1 MKAVPTF
8 FLLTFGLAS
17 SILAAD
23 DAKQIFDQ
31 SHTTGGLVVLVG
43 SGDGALA
50 ADIAAA
56 RDSLIVQTLDH
67 DAAVVTQARVKFR
80 ESAAAARLSAE
91 VWKRNDLPHA
101 ESLVNLLLLDEGA
114 QVSKEEAM
122 RVLAPGGTVMRKKDS
137 KWTMETKPNAPKTV
151 EWTHYQYDAANNPV
165 GEDKASGQPRRFQWA
180 GTPLWSLAHESM
192 ASLNA
197 MVSANGRVFYIM
209 DEGARASVQLSS
221 DWQLT
226 ARDAYNGVVLWKKP
240 LKQWLTRF
248 WPWKSGPAQMPR
260 KLIAI
265 GDRVY
270 APLDINGPLIEFDAA
285 TGQQLRVYEETTAAE
300 EVIST
305 QGILLVVCNPSPPD
319 MKAISEDT
327 QKRRHFSYDGRN
339 RVVLDHTALQN
350 VIAVEAATG
359 KVLWKHPGPQI
370 SVLTLAALGDNVV
383 YHDGFSLVCLDLK
396 TGAQKWKSAPIAQT
410 TKPLFTVSEESPTVV
425 LHDKAVYYAWNR
437 KLTTIS
443 MADGT
448 VLWDAPWVDNDY
460 RSPVSVM
467 LMQDLVWSMNIA
479 SAKSPGTFTGR
490 DLLTGEVKKEF
501 DLPPFK
507 GIGHHRCYKA
517 KATGDF
523 VLLSRSGVE
532 YVNPTDQSYGE
543 NHWIRGACLYGILPA
558 NGMLYSTPHAC
569 ACYIKGKLN
578 GFTAMVP
585 GPTEVM
591 KPAKDKADPIET
603 GPGFLTAIEAIADPE
618 GWPTYRHDVT
628 RSSKASTKVSTD
640 LKQTWKTP
648 IGGEL
653 TSLVVSGGQVFV
665 AQKDRN
671 TVVAMDAN
679 TGAIQWKF
687 TAGGTIDSPPTVERG
702 FVYFGSADGC
712 VYRLLASDG
721 TLCWRTRAAPDER
734 RVVAYG
740 RLESAWPVHGSVLVE
755 NGIVYAAAGRS
766 SFLDGGIRMVK
777 IHAQSGEFFG
787 DERVYDME
795 TGVEPEVTS
804 SFEMDGALPDILS
817 SQDGM
822 VFMRHRT
829 FDKESLSQ
837 RAPAPH
843 LYSPTGYLD
852 DNWWHRTYWVYG
864 EDTKSGYGGWWQSG
878 NKLPAG
884 RILVVGDDAVYG
896 YGRNFYAGQN
906 AAQFSR
912 GEKYVL
918 SASEKRSGE
927 EPDFSPAM
935 KDFKAGEYLKTDWT
949 KMRTTPV
956 KWSDEI
962 PFSVRA
968 MVLADKTLFAA
979 GPYGD
984 AVRSDEA
991 YAGKRGVRL
1000 AAAST
1005 TDGKMI
1011 ASYAIDAMPVFDG
1024 LAAANGRLYMAMK
1037 DGSVS
1042 CFGGQGAVLESKLGE
1057 PIEVLPEE
1065 LLPDDAEYRKEFQER
1080 LGVTEFDGRDG
1091 QGKGKPKG
1099 AVAKRAQI
1107 TGEDISYRFAKVTG
1121 GKVIN
1126 SELGYRLA
1134 ADENSVAQAL
1144 YEFGKPVTTKTTW
1157 TFKLQRTP
1165 GFPNPPFYGNGFFVL
1180 GDGAKDEQLIKC
1192 GMQFIRGSL
1201 VIFQGPTAQQK
1212 GEKLAFDGNADAITE
1227 LKVTFDPEA
1236 QTITLSAG
1244 KQSLSAKLN
1253 SPLKQITHTG
1263 FTTWKAVT
1271 DFSAL
1276 GQE

>member
-1 MKAVPTF
+1 MKFVPTF
-8 FLLTFGLAS
+8 VLLSFGLARS
-17 SILAAD
+17 LCAAD
-23 DAKQIFDQ
+23 DAKQLLQQ
-31 SHTTGGLVVLVG
+31 SNTTGGLVVHVG
-43 SGDGALA
+43 AVEGGLA
-50 ADIAAA
+50 ADIATTRA
-56 RDSLIVQTLDH
+56 SLIVHALVPQVESLEKM
-67 DAAVVTQARVKFR
+67 RVAFR
-80 ESAAAARLSAE
+80 ESAAASRLSAE
-91 VWKRNDLPHA
+91 LWTRGDLPYA
-101 ESLVNLLLLDEGA
+101 ENLVNLLLIEDGA
-114 QVSKEEAM
+114 KVSAEEAM
-122 RVLAPGGTVMRKKDS
+122 RVLAPGGVVMRKKDGA
-137 KWTMETKPNAPKTV
+137 WTMEKKPHAPKTV

-165 GEDKASGQPRRFQWA
+165 GEDKSSGQPRRFQWA

-285 TGQQLRVYEETTAAE
+285 TGEQLRVYEETTAAE

-305 QGILLVVCNPSPPD
+305 QGILLVVSNPNPPD
-319 MKAISEDT
+319 MKAIAEET

-339 RVVLDHTALQN
+339 RVVLDHTAAQF
-350 VIAVEAATG
+350 VVAVEAATG

-370 SVLTLAALGDNVV
+370 SVLTLSALGQNVV
-383 YHDGFSLVCLDLK
+383 YHDGYSLVCLDLK

-443 MADGT
+443 MANGT

-479 SAKSPGTFTGR
+479 SARSPGTFTGR

-591 KPAKDKADPIET
+591 KPAKDKADPIEK
-603 GPGFLTAIEAIADPE
+603 GPAFLTAIEAIADPE

-628 RSSKASTKVSTD
+628 RSSNASTKVSTD
-640 LKQTWKTP
+640 LKLTWKTA

-653 TSLVVSGGQVFV
+653 TSLVVGAGKLFV

-687 TAGGTIDSPPTVERG
+687 TAGGTIDSPPSVDGG

-721 TLCWRTRAAPDER
+721 ALCWRTRAAPDER

-755 NGIVYAAAGRS
+755 GGIVYAAAGRS

-777 IHAQSGEFFG
+777 IHAESGEFFG

-918 SASEKRSGE
+918 SASEKRAGE

-935 KDFKAGEYLKTDWT
+935 KDFKAGDYLKTDWT

-984 AVRSDEA
+984 AVRSDDA
-991 YAGKRGVRL
+991 YTGKRGVRL

-1005 TDGKMI
+1005 ADGKMI

-1024 LAAANGRLYMAMK
+1024 LAAANGRLYMAMQ

-1042 CFGGQGAVLESKLGE
+1042 CFGSQGAVLESKLGE

-1065 LLPDDAEYRKEFQER
+1065 LLPDDAEYRKEFQAR
-1080 LGVTEFDGRDG
+1080 LGVTEFDGRDSK
-1091 QGKGKPKG
+1091 GKGKGKASP
-1099 AVAKRAQI
+1099 AKRASI

-1121 GKVIN
+1121 GKVVN

-1165 GFPNPPFYGNGFFVL
+1165 GFPNPPYYGNGFFVL

-1201 VIFQGPTAQQK
+1201 VIFQGSTVQQK
-1212 GEKLAFDGNADAITE
+1212 GEKLAFEGDTDAATE

-1244 KQSLSAKLN
+1244 KQSLTAKLTR
-1253 SPLKQITHTG
+1253 PLKQITHTG

>member
-1 MKAVPTF
+1 MKSVPTF
-8 FLLTFGLAS
+8 LLLTFGLAS
-17 SILAAD
+17 SALVAD
-23 DAKQIFDQ
+23 DAKQLLEQ
-31 SHTTGGLVVLVG
+31 GHTTGGLVVHVG
-43 SGDGALA
+43 AGDGTLA

-56 RDSLIVQTLDH
+56 RPSLIVQALDG
-67 DAAVVTQARVKFR
+67 DAAAVTQARAKFR

-101 ESLVNLLLLDEGA
+101 EDLVNLLLLDDGTK
-114 QVSKEEAM
+114 VSKEEAM
-122 RVLAPGGTVMRKKDS
+122 RVLAPGGTVMRKNNGA
-137 KWTMETKPNAPKTV
+137 WTAETKPHAPKTV

-165 GEDKASGQPRRFQWA
+165 GEDKSCGLPRRFQWA
-180 GTPLWSLAHESM
+180 GTPLWSTAHESM

-209 DEGARASVQLSS
+209 DEGARASVQLAS
-221 DWQLT
+221 DWQLV

-240 LKQWLTRF
+240 LTQWLTRF

-285 TGQQLRVYEETTAAE
+285 TGEQLHVYDETAAAE

-305 QGILLVVCNPSPPD
+305 QGILLVVSNPTPPD
-319 MKAISEDT
+319 MKAIEEDT
-327 QKRRHFSYDGRN
+327 EKRRHFSYDGRN
-339 RVVLDHTALQN
+339 RVVLDHSAAKN
-350 VIAVEAATG
+350 VVAVEAKTG
-359 KVLWKHPGPQI
+359 KVLWKHAGPQI

-410 TKPLFTVSEESPTVV
+410 TKPLFSFSEESPTVV
-425 LHDKAVYYAWNR
+425 LNDKAVYYAWNR
-437 KLTTIS
+437 KLTTVS
-443 MADGT
+443 LADGKQ
-448 VLWDAPWVDNDY
+448 LWEAPWVDNDY

-479 SAKSPGTFTGR
+479 SAKSAGTFMGR
-490 DLLTGEVKKEF
+490 DLITGEVKKEF

-517 KATGDF
+517 KASGDF

-532 YVNPTDQSYGE
+532 YVNPTDQSYSE

-558 NGMLYSTPHAC
+558 NGLLYSTPHAC

-578 GFTAMVP
+578 GFTAMSP
-585 GPTEVM
+585 GLTETM
-591 KPAKDKADPIET
+591 KPAKDKADPIEQ
-603 GPGFLTAIEAIADPE
+603 GPSYLTKVEAVADPQ

-628 RSSKASTKVSTD
+628 RSGHSKTTVTTD

-653 TSLVVSGGQVFV
+653 TSLVVAEGLAVV

-671 TVVAMDAN
+671 TVIALDAE
-679 TGAIQWKF
+679 TGAPKWRF
-687 TAGGTIDSPPTVERG
+687 TAGGMVDSPPTIDHG
-702 FVYFGSADGC
+702 FVYFGSTDGC
-712 VYRLLASDG
+712 VYRLLANDG
-721 TLCWRTRAAPDER
+721 SLCWRTRAAPDER

-777 IHAQSGEFFG
+777 IKAQTGEFFG

-795 TGVEPEVTS
+795 TGTEPPVTG

-896 YGRNFYAGQN
+896 FGRNFYAGQN
-906 AAQFSR
+906 SAQFSR

-918 SASEKRSGE
+918 SASEKRAGA
-927 EPDFSPAM
+927 EPDFTPAM
-935 KDFKAGEYLKTDWT
+935 KDHKEGTYLKTDWT
-949 KMRTTPV
+949 KLRTTPV

-968 MVLADKTLFAA
+968 MVLAGDTLFAA

-984 AVRSDEA
+984 AIRSDDA
-991 YAGKRGVRL
+991 FTGKRGVRL
-1000 AAAST
+1000 AAAAT
-1005 TDGKMI
+1005 KDGKLL

-1024 LAAANGRLYMAMK
+1024 LVAANGRLYLAMQ
-1037 DGSVS
+1037 DGSVA
-1042 CFGGQGAVLESKLGE
+1042 CYGAQGKTLESKLGE

-1065 LLPDDAEYRKEFQER
+1065 LLPDDNEYRKEFQEK
-1080 LGVTEFDGRDG
+1080 LGITDFGNKG
-1091 QGKGKPKG
+1091 NAKGKGKAAP
-1099 AVAKRAQI
+1099 AKRAQI

-1121 GKVIN
+1121 GKVV
-1126 SELGYRLA
+1126 SCELGYRLA
-1134 ADENSVAQAL
+1134 ADENSVSQAL

-1157 TFKLQRTP
+1157 TFKMQRTP
-1165 GFPNPPFYGNGFFVL
+1165 GFPNPPYYGNGFFVL
-1180 GDGAKDEQLIKC
+1180 GDGTNDEQLIKC
-1192 GMQFIRGSL
+1192 GMQFIQGRL
-1201 VIFQGPTAQQK
+1201 VIFQGATPAQK
-1212 GEKLAFDGNADAITE
+1212 GEKIAFEGDASAVIE
-1227 LKVTFDPEA
+1227 LSVTFDPDA
-1236 QTITLSAG
+1236 QTITLTSG
-1244 KQSLSAKLN
+1244 KQTLTAKLAK
-1253 SPLKQITHTG
+1253 PLKQITHTG
-1263 FTTWKAVT
+1263 FATWKAVT
-1271 DFSAL
+1271 DFGAL

>member
-1 MKAVPTF
+1 MKI
-8 FLLTFGLAS
+8 LLPLF
-17 SILAAD
+17 ILGVVAPISAQSAAD
-23 DAKQIFDQ
+23 EARQVLEQ
-31 SHTTGGLVVLVG
+31 SHTTGGLVVQVG
-43 SGDGALA
+43 AGDGSLA
-50 ADIAAA
+50 AAIAAA
-56 RDSLIVQTLDH
+56 RESLIVHALDT
-67 DAAVVTQARVKFR
+67 DSGNVMRERETFR
-80 ESAAAARLSAE
+80 KHSAAARLSAE
-91 VWKRNDLPHA
+91 LWNRNDLPYA
-101 ESLVNLLLLDEGA
+101 ENLVNLLLLD
-114 QVSKEEAM
+114 QTSSVSTEEAM
-122 RVLAPGGTVMRKKDS
+122 RVLAPGGTVLRKKDGA
-137 KWTMETKPNAPKTV
+137 WVGEAKPHAPKTG

-165 GEDKASGQPRRFQWA
+165 GEDKTCGLPRRFQWS

-209 DEGARASVQLSS
+209 DEGSRASVQLAS

-240 LKQWLTRF
+240 MKQWLTRF

-260 KLIAI
+260 KLIAL

-270 APLDINGPLIEFDAA
+270 APLDINGPLIQFDAA
-285 TGQQLRVYEETTAAE
+285 TGEPLRVYEETAAAE

-305 QGILLVVCNPSPPD
+305 QGILLVVCNPAPPD
-319 MKAISEDT
+319 MKAIEEET
-327 QKRRHFSYDGRN
+327 EKRRHFSYDGRN
-339 RVVLDHTALQN
+339 RVVLDHTAPQS
-350 VIAVEAATG
+350 VIAVEAETG
-359 KVLWKHPGPQI
+359 KVLWRHPGPQI
-370 SVLTLAALGDNVV
+370 SVLTLSAIGDNVV
-383 YHDGFSLVCLDLK
+383 YHDGYSLVCLELK
-396 TGAQKWKSAPIAQT
+396 TGAEKWKSAPIAQT
-410 TKPLFTVSEESPTVV
+410 KKPLFTVSEEAPTVV
-425 LHDKAVYYAWNR
+425 LQKDAVFYAWNR
-437 KLTTIS
+437 KLTTLS
-443 MADGT
+443 MKDGK

-479 SAKSPGTFTGR
+479 SARSPGTFMGR

-517 KATGDF
+517 KATGDY

-532 YVNPTDQSYGE
+532 YVNPTSQSCDE

-578 GFTAMVP
+578 GFTAMTP
-585 GPTEVM
+585 GPTAVM
-591 KPAKDKADPIET
+591 KPAADKADPIEQ
-603 GPGFLTAIEAIADPE
+603 GPAYLATVEQVKDSEA
-618 GWPTYRHDVT
+618 WPTYRHDVS
-628 RSSKASTKVSTD
+628 RSGRASTTVGTD
-640 LKQTWKTP
+640 LKQTWKTK

-653 TSLVVSGGQVFV
+653 TSLTVGSGLVLV

-671 TVVAMDAN
+671 TVHALDAIS
-679 TGAIQWKF
+679 GEPRWQY
-687 TAGGTIDSPPTVERG
+687 TAGGTIDSPPTIDGG
-702 FVYFGSADGC
+702 FVYFGSGDGC
-712 VYRLLASDG
+712 VYCLLASDG
-721 TLCWRTRAAPDER
+721 SLSWRTRAAPDER
-734 RVVAYG
+734 RVVSYG

-777 IHAQSGEFFG
+777 IHARTGEFFG

-795 TGVEPEVTS
+795 SGKEPEVTS

-817 SQDGM
+817 SQDGL

-884 RILVVGDDAVYG
+884 RILVVGEDAVYG

-906 AAQFSR
+906 SAQFSR

-918 SASEKRSGE
+918 SASEKRAGA

-935 KDFKAGEYLKTDWT
+935 KDFKAGTYLKTDWT
-949 KMRTTPV
+949 AMRTTPV

-968 MVLADKTLFAA
+968 MILVDKTLFAA

-984 AVRSDEA
+984 AVRSDDA
-991 YAGKRGVRL
+991 YSGKRGVRL
-1000 AAAST
+1000 AAAAT
-1005 TDGKMI
+1005 ADGRLLS
-1011 ASYAIDAMPVFDG
+1011 SYAIDAMPVFDG
-1024 LAAANGRLYMAMK
+1024 LVAANGRLFLAMQ
-1037 DGSVS
+1037 DGSVAS
-1042 CFGGQGAVLESKLGE
+1042 YGEEGTALVSKLGE

-1065 LLPDDAEYRKEFQER
+1065 LLPDDSEYRKEFQER
-1080 LGVTEFDGRDG
+1080 LGITDFGD
-1091 QGKGKPKG
+1091 QGKGKAGP
-1099 AVAKRAQI
+1099 AKRAQI
-1107 TGEDISYRFAKVTG
+1107 TGEDLSYRFAKVTG
-1121 GKVIN
+1121 GKVVS

-1134 ADENSVAQAL
+1134 ADERSVALAL
-1144 YEFGKPVTTKTTW
+1144 YEFGTPVTTKTTW
-1157 TFKLQRTP
+1157 SFKMQRTP
-1165 GFPNPPFYGNGFFVL
+1165 GFPNPPHYGNGFFVL

-1192 GMQFIRGSL
+1192 GLQF
-1201 VIFQGPTAQQK
+1201 VQGNLRIIQGITSAQK
-1212 GEKLAFDGNADAITE
+1212 GESEKCEGDVDGVLD
-1227 LKVTFDPEA
+1227 LSVTFDPEA
-1236 QTITLSAG
+1236 QTIALKVG
-1244 KQSLSAKLN
+1244 KQTVTAKLAK
-1253 SPLKQITHTG
+1253 PLKQITHTG
-1263 FTTWKAVT
+1263 FANWNAVT
-1271 DFSAL
+1271 DFGPV